1 MSFSHLQAI
10 RRRPAIYISDV
21 LALNCKS
28 SSGAGAP
35 ESATDIEVQ
44 IVPIVDLELHE
55 LANEHPEMTEVE
67 FQRLKESIEEIGQL
81 EPILVYRG
89 RIVDGRHRYWACQ
102 SLGIENILTKEIPH
116 NTPLETV
123 REIVFGSEVRRH
135 QTATQKAIK
144 AWWATQRDGITYR
157 EAEVKFMT
165 SRTMI
170 SACKYISDTRGE
182 DMLKE
187 LYAGR
192 PITIGVRKTSSLRT
206 AKTLIKEEAAA
217 AIDARFQE
225 ERHVSIDKANEEAK
239 PYLDALGREPLQV
252 VERVAKGAYRLLK
265 ERE

>member
-1 MSFSHLQAI
+1 MS
-10 RRRPAIYISDV
+10 YIHFDITKKPRFCISNATYLTSPSEAGSDENALDTNV
-21 LALNCKS
+21 HTLAM
-28 SSGAGAP
+28 G
-35 ESATDIEVQ
+35 
-44 IVPIVDLELHE
+44 DLTLHK
-55 LANEHPEMTEVE
+55 LVSEHPEMSEVE
-67 FQRLKESIEEIGQL
+67 FQRLKESIEELGQI

-89 RIVDGRHRYWACQ
+89 KIIDGRHRYWAFE
-102 SLGIENILTKEIPH
+102 SLGLETISAKEIPH

-123 REIVFGSEVRRH
+123 REIVLGSEVRRH

-187 LYAGR
+187 LYKGI
-192 PITIGVRKTSSLRT
+192 PVIIGIRKTTSLRT
-206 AKTLIKEEAAA
+206 AKTLIKEEEAVAT
-217 AIDARFQE
+217 DARFQE
-225 ERHVSIDKANEEAK
+225 ERHISIDKANEEAK
-239 PYLDALGREPLQV
+239 PYLDALGREPLPV
-252 VERVAKGAYRLLK
+252 IERVATGAYRLVR